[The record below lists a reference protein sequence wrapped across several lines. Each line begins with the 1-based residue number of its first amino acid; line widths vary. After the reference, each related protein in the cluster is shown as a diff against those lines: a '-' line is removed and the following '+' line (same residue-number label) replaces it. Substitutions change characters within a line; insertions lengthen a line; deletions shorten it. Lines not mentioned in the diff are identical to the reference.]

1 MRPLFIFGERTVTR
15 NRLEQLHD
23 AGQSIWLDHIDRTM
37 LHNGDLARHI
47 RDDAL
52 TGMTSNPT
60 MFAKAL
66 ASSPAYDD
74 QIRFEGRGVTAH
86 ELFECIATTDVRDAC
101 DLFRPVYDRTGGAD
115 GYVSIEVSPELA
127 YKPQGSVAEATRLW
141 ARVDRPNTMIKIPGT
156 TEGLLAIRELTAAGI
171 NVNITLLFSRDMH
184 RRVIDAYMAGLEDR
198 VAAGKLLSEIHSV
211 ASFFVS
217 RVDVEVDGRLE
228 SLARRGSLDRDEAR
242 ALAGR
247 TGIANAKLAYQIFRK
262 EFSSPRWLPLAER
275 GAHVQRPLWASTGV
289 KNPAYRDVMYVEALI
304 GADTVVTMPPKTLEA
319 FRDHGVVANT
329 LDANMA
335 DAEATIERV
344 ERAGISLSD
353 VTTKLLA
360 DGLAAFEDSSA
371 AALNSVKQKAAA
383 LGVDLADIPLSRA
396 S

>member
-1 MRPLFIFGERTVTR
+1 M
-15 NRLEQLHD
+15 LHD
-23 AGQSIWLDHIDRTM
+23 
-37 LHNGDLARHI
+37 GDLERRI

-66 ASSPAYDD
+66 ASGAAYDD
-74 QIRFEGRGVTAH
+74 QIRFEGRGVTPH
-86 ELFECIATTDVRDAC
+86 ELFERITTTDVGDAC

-115 GYVSIEVSPELA
+115 GYVSLEVSPELA

-141 ARVDRPNTMIKIPGT
+141 AGVDRPNAMIKIPGT
-156 TEGLLAIRELTAAGI
+156 MEGLLAIRELTAAGI

-198 VAAGKLLSEIHSV
+198 MAAGKPLSSIHSV

-217 RVDVEVDGRLE
+217 RVDATVDGLLE
-228 SLARRGSLDRDEAR
+228 NLAVRGSIDQSEQRD
-242 ALAGR
+242 LAGKI
-247 TGIANAKLAYQIFRK
+247 GIANAKLAYRQFRT
-262 EFSSPRWLPLAER
+262 EFSSPRWKRLAEG
-275 GAHVQRPLWASTGV
+275 GANLQRPLWASTGV

-304 GADTVVTMPPKTLEA
+304 GADTVVTIPPTTLDA

-329 LDANMA
+329 VDANMA
-335 DAEATIERV
+335 DAEAALERL
-344 ERAGISLSD
+344 ERAGISLRD
-353 VTTKLLA
+353 VTAKLLT
-360 DGLAAFEDSSA
+360 DGLDSFEESSA
-371 AALNSVKQKAAA
+371 AALNSLKRKAAS
-383 LGVDLADIPLSRA
+383 LDVKLADVPLSRV